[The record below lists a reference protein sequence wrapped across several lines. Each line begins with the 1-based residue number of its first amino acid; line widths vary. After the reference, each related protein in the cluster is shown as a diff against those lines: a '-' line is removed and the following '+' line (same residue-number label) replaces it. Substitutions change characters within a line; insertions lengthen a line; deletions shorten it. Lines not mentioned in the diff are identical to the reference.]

1 MSIKQFNGTY
11 DLKEDRLLFRFNTQ
25 DDQEFRFWLT
35 RFITKGILGAV
46 DQLVQK
52 GLEKKHNPQIAEV
65 IKEFQ
70 KEGVAKTTNVNEN
83 YLGATSFPLGEEP
96 TLVTAMNFN
105 LTGDVFSMDFK
116 LPDNR
121 NLNIKLPIA
130 SVQTMTLLLRKL
142 CEKAQWGA
150 AEWANEPMILKQT
163 AGQPDSNGG
172 LMH

>member
-1 MSIKQFNGTY
+1 MSIKQFNGSY
-11 DLKEDRLLFRFNTQ
+11 DQKEDRLLFRFNTQ
-25 DDQEFRFWLT
+25 DDQEIRFWLT

-46 DQLVQK
+46 DHLIQR
-52 GLEKKHNPQIAEV
+52 GLEQKHNPQIAEV

-83 YLGATSFPLGEEP
+83 YLGAASYPLGEEP
-96 TLVTAMNFN
+96 TLVTAMNFS
-105 LTGDVFSMDFK
+105 LTGDIFSMDFK

-121 NLNIKLPIA
+121 NLNIKLPTA
-130 SVQTMTLLLRKL
+130 AVQSMALLLRKL

-150 AEWANEPMILKQT
+150 EEWTNEPVTIQKSP
-163 AGQPDSNGG
+163 GHSDSDGS

>member
-11 DLKEDRLLFRFNTQ
+11 DQKEDRLLFRFNTQ

-46 DQLVQK
+46 DQLIQK

-83 YLGATSFPLGEEP
+83 YVGAAKFPLGEEP
-96 TLVTAMNFN
+96 ILVTAMNFN
-105 LTGDVFSMDFK
+105 LSGEIFSMDFN

-142 CEKAQWGA
+142 CEKAQWCLMDELQSA
-150 AEWANEPMILKQT
+150 VSTSTPVAEVSPSGKLV
-163 AGQPDSNGG
+163 
-172 LMH
+172 H

>member
-1 MSIKQFNGTY
+1 MGIKQFNGSY
-11 DLKEDRLLFRFNTQ
+11 DQKEDRLLFRFNTQ
-25 DDQEFRFWLT
+25 DDQEIRFWLT

-46 DQLVQK
+46 DHLIQR
-52 GLEKKHNPQIAEV
+52 GLEQKHNPQIAEV

-83 YLGATSFPLGEEP
+83 YLGAATYPLGEEP

-121 NLNIKLPIA
+121 NLNIKLPTA
-130 SVQTMTLLLRKL
+130 SVQSMALLLRKL

-150 AEWANEPMILKQT
+150 AEWANEVMVVKQSS
-163 AGQPDSNGG
+163 AHSDSNGG

>member
-52 GLEKKHNPQIAEV
+52 GLEQKHNPQIAEV

-83 YLGATSFPLGEEP
+83 YLGAATYPLGEEP

-105 LTGDVFSMDFK
+105 LTGDIFSMDFK

-142 CEKAQWGA
+142 SEKAQWGLVDDLSA
-150 AEWANEPMILKQT
+150 QVASSSPPADTLSSGK
-163 AGQPDSNGG
+163 
-172 LMH
+172 LVH